1 VLEVVTATLSQDE
14 QAAQEAAARAAGG
27 TTSGPEAQTV
37 GGTPAP
43 RRQLLDARLV
53 VLLLLVALGS
63 RGLLG
68 GALDHLALRT
78 WATIFMAVTVQA
90 LPFLALGVLVSGA
103 IAALVSPAAL
113 ARLLPRRPLIAVPVA
128 AVAGTA
134 LPGCECASVPIAG
147 RLTTRG
153 VPPAAAL
160 AFMLA
165 APAVNPVVL
174 VATAVAFPGQPRMV
188 LARFLGSLLTSIVVG
203 LLWSR
208 SRHDALVERAR
219 GRLVSEGPRWQAFTS
234 AARRD
239 LYEAG
244 GWLVVGAA
252 AAATLQVVVPRSALL
267 AVAHQPMLAAPAL
280 GVLAV
285 LLAICSEADAFVA
298 ASLREFSLTARLVFL
313 VVGPAVDVK
322 LIAMQ
327 SGVFGRRF
335 AARFAPLTF
344 VVAVTC
350 ALLVGKALL

>member
-1 VLEVVTATLSQDE
+1 LEVVTATLSQDE
-14 QAAQEAAARAAGG
+14 QAAQEAAASA
-27 TTSGPEAQTV
+27 
-37 GGTPAP
+37 TPAK
-43 RRQLLDARLV
+43 RRRILDGRLV

-68 GALDHLALRT
+68 GSLDHLALRT
-78 WATIFMAVTVQA
+78 WATVFVAITVQA

-103 IAALVSPAAL
+103 IAALVPPATI
-113 ARLLPRRPLIAVPVA
+113 ARLLPRHPLVAVPAA

-147 RLTTRG
+147 RLASRG
-153 VPPAAAL
+153 VTPSAAL

-188 LARFLGSLLTSIVVG
+188 LARFIASLLTSIVVG

-208 SRHDALVERAR
+208 SRGDLLERVR
-219 GRLVSEGPRWQAFTS
+219 SRLADDGPRWRAFSS
-234 AARRD
+234 AARHD

-252 AAATLQVVVPRSALL
+252 AAAALQVVVPRSALL
-267 AVAHQPMLAAPAL
+267 AVASQPALAAPAL

-350 ALLVGKALL
+350 ALLVGRALL

>member
-1 VLEVVTATLSQDE
+1 VRQLKAGAERASATGG
-14 QAAQEAAARAAGG
+14 AAPAAGW
-27 TTSGPEAQTV
+27 
-37 GGTPAP
+37 
-43 RRQLLDARLV
+43 RRVLDARLI

-68 GALDHLALRT
+68 GSLDHLALRT
-78 WATIFMAVTVQA
+78 WATVFVAITVQA
-90 LPFLALGVLVSGA
+90 LPFLALGVLISGA
-103 IAALVSPAAL
+103 IAALVSPATL
-113 ARLLPRRPLIAVPVA
+113 ARLLPRTTLLAVPAA

-147 RLTTRG
+147 RLAARG
-153 VPPAAAL
+153 VQPAAAL

-188 LARFLGSLLTSIVVG
+188 LARFLGSLLTSVAVG

-208 SRHDALVERAR
+208 ARRELLVERVAS
-219 GRLVSEGPRWQAFTS
+219 RLTSEGSRWRAFS
-234 AARRD
+234 AAARRD
-239 LYEAG
+239 LYDAG

-252 AAATLQVVVPRSALL
+252 AAATLQVVVPRAALL
-267 AVAHQPMLAAPAL
+267 AVAHQPVLAAPAL
-280 GVLAV
+280 GLLAV

-344 VVAVTC
+344 AVAVTC
-350 ALLVGKALL
+350 GLLVGRALL